1 MLADGPLRP
10 IRLLDAASCAGVDN
24 RKRFRRRRVGIGGRL
39 VRREVD
45 VALEVRR
52 NRDELAEVVDRELAR
67 VVSGI
72 GAGRSGE
79 VYPRCQ
85 HGRGGD
91 HRPSQHG
98 DTLRRARGRGDC
110 ILDRDNTGRIET
122 TAQHTDPC
130 IQTPQDALLARVRD
144 ELPCDDRPPE
154 LLSDRVD
161 GRGQALWCAALGMA
175 VETLTLGLVAERR
188 IPRRA
193 ENQAVPPFVDAA
205 RRHADHLVVPQR
217 GCTAARP
224 LPQTLSRWARAVATD
239 TSRKRPGAARGRPPW
254 RTSG

>member
-1 MLADGPLRP
+1 MT
-10 IRLLDAASCAGVDN
+10 ASRAGVDN

-110 ILDRDNTGRIET
+110 ILDRDHTGRIET
-122 TAQHTDPC
+122 TAQPHRPVYPDPTGRTSRQGSRRAPLRRPSSGVALRPSRRPRAGPLVRRPWDGGGDVDLRPCCRTPHTAPC
-130 IQTPQDALLARVRD
+130 RESGRAAVRRRRATARRPPGCPTARVH
-144 ELPCDDRPPE
+144 
-154 LLSDRVD
+154 SS
-161 GRGQALWCAALGMA
+161 AA
-175 VETLTLGLVAERR
+175 
-188 IPRRA
+188 I
-193 ENQAVPPFVDAA
+193 AA
-205 RRHADHLVVPQR
+205 NPVSMGSR
-217 GCTAARP
+217 GCHGHVVKTA
-224 LPQTLSRWARAVATD
+224 
-239 TSRKRPGAARGRPPW
+239 GAAGGRPPW

>member
-10 IRLLDAASCAGVDN
+10 IRLLDAASRAGVDN

-79 VYPRCQ
+79 VYPAASTAAAAITGLLSTGTPYGVPGAAATASWIATTRA
-85 HGRGGD
+85 GS
-91 HRPSQHG
+91 RP
-98 DTLRRARGRGDC
+98 RP
-110 ILDRDNTGRIET
+110 N
-122 TAQHTDPC
+122 HTDPC

-239 TSRKRPGAARGRPPW
+239 MS
-254 RTSG
+254 

>member
-10 IRLLDAASCAGVDN
+10 IRLLDAASRAGVDN
-24 RKRFRRRRVGIGGRL
+24 RKRFRRRCVGIGRRL

-85 HGRGGD
+85 RGRGGD

-110 ILDRDNTGRIET
+110 ILDRDHTGRIET
-122 TAQHTDPC
+122 TAQPHRPVYPDPTGRTSR
-130 IQTPQDALLARVRD
+130 QGSRRAPLRRPSSGVAL
-144 ELPCDDRPPE
+144 RPSRRP
-154 LLSDRVD
+154 R
-161 GRGQALWCAALGMA
+161 QALWCAALGMA

-239 TSRKRPGAARGRPPW
+239 MS
-254 RTSG
+254 